1 MKDEFCFFFQILSY
15 LLKPIKKIFLTVD
28 DGLYEAS
35 GAQSIARSSDGFRCG
50 SVPSRLSFDE
60 TKE

>member
-1 MKDEFCFFFQILSY
+1 MKDDFFFFKFFPTCSNPL
-15 LLKPIKKIFLTVD
+15 KKIFLTVD